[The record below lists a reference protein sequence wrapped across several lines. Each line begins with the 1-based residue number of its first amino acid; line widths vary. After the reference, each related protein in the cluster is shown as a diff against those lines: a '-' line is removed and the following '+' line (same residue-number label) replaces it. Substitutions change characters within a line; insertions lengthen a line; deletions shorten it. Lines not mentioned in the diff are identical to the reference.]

1 MDTLHLD
8 AQNSG
13 RSSTSRRAFLK
24 GSGLLLGFALVGGTT
39 SSVFAASASQ
49 VTEVEVTA
57 PFAPNGFIR
66 IDPKG
71 TVTLVMPMVEMGQGT
86 YTSLAMLL
94 AEELE
99 VDLDQVQVQ
108 HAPPNDALYAN
119 SILHSQTTGLSSSVR
134 SFWTP
139 LRQAGAVGRT
149 LMIAAAAK
157 EWGVDPATCKAAHG
171 VVTDVS
177 GSKRLSYGELADAAA
192 KLPVPAADSVKL
204 KDPKDFTLIGTP
216 AKRVDSPMKVD
227 GRAIYGIDTK
237 LPGMRVAALA
247 ISPVFGG
254 KPKTFDEKAALAVKG
269 VHQVVTTDEA
279 VAVVADHL
287 GAAKKGLEAAAIQWD
302 DGPNA
307 KVNSGDIVKQLE
319 EKSRQPG
326 AVARNEGD
334 AEKAL
339 SAAAERIDAIYQVPF
354 LAHAT
359 MEPMNCTVH
368 MQKDSCDVWVGTQV
382 PTLTQMVLEGV
393 TGLPKD
399 AIRIHN
405 HLLGGGFGRR
415 LEPDGTVLAVKIAK
429 QVEGPVKVV
438 WSREEDIQHDMYR
451 PYYYDRLSAGLD
463 ADGKPVAWTH
473 RIAGSSIFAR
483 YVPQLFVNGLDPDA
497 VEGAAEPPY
506 ALPNIHVDYVQVEPP
521 GVPTAFWRG
530 VGPTHNVFVVES
542 FMDELA
548 HAAKQDPVAY
558 RKALLADNPRALG
571 VLTLAA
577 EKAGWGPPLPSGQGR
592 GVSVAFVFGSYVAQ
606 VAEVEVAADGAVRVK
621 RIVCALD
628 CGMSVNPDTI
638 EAQMEGG
645 SIFGLTAVLHG
656 AITIKDGRVEQSN
669 FDNYLPMRIDEVPVI
684 ETHLIKSAEAPGG
697 IGEVPTA
704 IVSAAVTNAIFAA
717 TGKRIRTLPVDPE
730 MLKTST

>member
-71 TVTLVMPMVEMGQGT
+71 TVTLIMPMVEMGQGT